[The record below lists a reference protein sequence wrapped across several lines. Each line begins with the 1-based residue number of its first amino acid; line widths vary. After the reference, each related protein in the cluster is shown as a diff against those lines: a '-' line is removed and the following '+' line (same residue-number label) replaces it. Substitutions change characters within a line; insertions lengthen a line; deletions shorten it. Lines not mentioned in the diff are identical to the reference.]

1 MIIHSFYSLEFQY
14 TEVKEDVDP
23 QLKRQVE
30 VIRNLVD
37 SYMTIVNKST
47 KDLIPKVITHM
58 ILNSTKKF
66 INEELLVQIYSTE
79 NQVSHHKHCI
89 E

>member
-1 MIIHSFYSLEFQY
+1 
-14 TEVKEDVDP
+14 
-23 QLKRQVE
+23 
-30 VIRNLVD
+30 
-37 SYMTIVNKST
+37 MTIVNKST

-79 NQVSHHKHCI
+79 NQVSHHKHFI

>member
-1 MIIHSFYSLEFQY
+1 
-14 TEVKEDVDP
+14 
-23 QLKRQVE
+23 
-30 VIRNLVD
+30 
-37 SYMTIVNKST
+37 MTIVNKST

-79 NQVSHHKHCI
+79 NQVSHHKNFIDQITVETCRKT
-89 E
+89 